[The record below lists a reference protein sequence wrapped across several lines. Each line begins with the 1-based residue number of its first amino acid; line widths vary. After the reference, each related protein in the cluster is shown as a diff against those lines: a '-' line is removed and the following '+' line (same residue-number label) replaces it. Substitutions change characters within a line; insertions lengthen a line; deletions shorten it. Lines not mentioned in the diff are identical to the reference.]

1 MDLKPTSLND
11 NDKEENNHKNVEKYN
26 TSKRESETLI
36 NTSNNDE
43 ISLKE
48 SFNIRRRQKIIKNK
62 KELIQSNNT
71 FWHNNTKSTKRNMVN
86 DNVKDNKSIEYKC
99 YSDSELFQILK
110 DISILNDGK
119 ICMKTL
125 YHTIRQTMLN
135 PKNRTIVMNE
145 YRLSLDI
152 IASKFILYEVKEP
165 VEYGFIIKIALLED
179 IKTYDL
185 VKEIQILKTAF
196 VIIMTRMRMSYS
208 GSLLKTTLNY
218 IKIVIFDKL
227 LPIENKTKEIND
239 IIFDAFKVLKD
250 LGNYILE
257 TNKVLY
263 GNSRYNFE
271 KNLLQLAEWQK
282 PSYKKIRILREDKT
296 LQKYKYLYH
305 GIEDY
310 TEVPI
315 VDYIDYY
322 DMDDYNKYIASIL
335 YIDECLQNDRKMES
349 RYKELNFHRCDN
361 KIQESYLAIIIMING
376 YKNYFNYMNEVL
388 GLQFLYE
395 ILKCTSS
402 TLKNIHFIIIDLLK
416 YWLNNV
422 DMHEKF
428 NLNEIVSIILCPI
441 MEFANI
447 SNIRIRNRN
456 SEHLIMAINHSSF
469 IINELLD
476 SWSIVYYL
484 FDKNRQNN
492 NSIIT
497 TGKRI
502 DEIVDMFIDVHIHFH
517 EGIPFI
523 TNMVQKIL
531 GMDDRKLDFST
542 WDEAYNF
549 FISYLKP
556 DKFDASLGNL
566 FIITEG
572 INLKLFMDIKNGKY
586 NEIGIT
592 KIFFYYRFSTLL
604 KNGMLK
610 WIISTSIINYD
621 HPETFKSVLLLFKCF
636 EIQAMLF
643 PNQYTLNLES
653 IQHIIDIHTNDI
665 IKTTFYENENYKY
678 IFSRS
683 LKYNVN
689 ILTRRLNELLEIYRP
704 SLLYKNCLSNLKH
717 FVPIGRK
724 VIETYCIENNNNII
738 KRNNIEKLLFESNK
752 SVSKINYSDSK
763 KNIDNIEMIPII
775 SYLEY
780 ANKKGIFINYLAEN
794 PILRLKLIE
803 WLQLSMPNKEYFLS
817 TYQVKYK
824 IPLEEHNQKK
834 ENIIK
839 LFKIAISYSKIYPD
853 FKDFYIAYLKFF
865 IDEFEINNPKSNSL
879 TINNLTYQQG
889 YNYFGFLSYIF
900 ETEDE
905 RLYEPIKKVMLK
917 FLKLIREDSTGVI
930 TQLIISI
937 MNYEGPH
944 SKLAFSI
951 LETAIIFNRKKMGL
965 WCLNFLNLL
974 LNITDNN
981 SIIEKIFQVLS
992 NVILEVNTDC
1002 VLRLLEIIVCH
1013 RKKIKDYDQLSNIQH
1028 INNIEKIDYYNL
1040 FAKYLPYSYEKYFI
1054 EHLDEA
1060 KKDLNDFIDL
1070 YFSKLYCYIKN
1081 IINNELDSRYK
1092 KNSKGKFERTHF
1104 TKKTNKSFTIPYTI
1118 IDMFTSHEIGTQFI
1132 IQHDI
1137 FSKFYKYIE
1146 GMYAYTHDN
1155 IIESSILLIAIY
1167 MKNISESDHIKYKK
1181 DGINDYKNA
1190 IETFTNIWTS
1200 SKLIHLRGLALY
1212 ALNIIPNSLNFSHS
1226 NKTFINTISIYNNDI
1241 YEYDGIINDDGY
1253 METTDL
1259 SSINFLN
1266 KQEYKKLDD
1275 FFNQTNYNLTECPL
1289 NHLILPL
1296 NISNFY

>member
-1 MDLKPTSLND
+1 MDLKFTPSTDD
-11 NDKEENNHKNVEKYN
+11 NIEINNYKNNEKFNTFKEGN
-26 TSKRESETLI
+26 ETLI
-36 NTSNNDE
+36 HTSSN
-43 ISLKE
+43 KE
-48 SFNIRRRQKIIKNK
+48 VFLNENFQIRRRQRIVKNK
-62 KELIQSNNT
+62 RDLIQSNNT
-71 FWHNNTKSTKRNMVN
+71 FWHNNTKSIRKGMVN
-86 DNVKDNKSIEYKC
+86 DNGKDKLNKTYKC
-99 YSDSELFQILK
+99 YSDSELFEILK
-110 DISILNDGK
+110 DISIFNDGK

-135 PKNRTIVMNE
+135 PKNRTIMMNK
-145 YRLSLDI
+145 YRMSLDN
-152 IASKFILYEVKEP
+152 IASKFILYEIKEP

-179 IKTYDL
+179 IKNYDL
-185 VKEIQILKTAF
+185 TKEMEILKTAF

-227 LPIENKTKEIND
+227 LPIENKSKEIND
-239 IIFDAFKVLKD
+239 IIFNAFQVLKD

-257 TNKVLY
+257 TNKVLH
-263 GNSRYNFE
+263 GKSHYNLE
-271 KNLLQLAEWQK
+271 NNLIKFAEWQK
-282 PSYKKIRILREDKT
+282 LSFKKIKTLREDKIS
-296 LQKYKYLYH
+296 QKYKYLYH

-310 TEVPI
+310 TEVAI

-322 DMDDYNKYIASIL
+322 DMDDNNKYIASIL
-335 YIDECLQNDRKMES
+335 YIDECLQNDRKIEN
-349 RYKELNFHRCDN
+349 RYNELDFQRCEN

-376 YKNYFNYMNEVL
+376 YKNYFNYMYEVL
-388 GLQFLYE
+388 GLQYLYE

-402 TLKNIHFIIIDLLK
+402 TLKDIHFIIIDLLK
-416 YWLNNV
+416 YWLNNK

-441 MEFANI
+441 MEFADI
-447 SNIRIRNRN
+447 SSKRLRNKN
-456 SEHLIMAINHSSF
+456 SEYLIMAINHSSF
-469 IINELLD
+469 IMNELLD
-476 SWSIVYYL
+476 SWSMVYFL
-484 FDKNRQNN
+484 FDNNRDNN
-492 NSIIT
+492 KIIT
-497 TGKRI
+497 TSQRI
-502 DEIVDMFIDVHIHFH
+502 DEIVNMFIDVHIHFH

-523 TNMVQKIL
+523 TNIVQKIL
-531 GMDDRKLDFST
+531 GMDDCKLDFST

-549 FISYLKP
+549 FISYFKP
-556 DKFDASLGNL
+556 DKFDASLGNS

-572 INLKLFMDIKNGKY
+572 INLKLFMDIKNGEY
-586 NEIGIT
+586 SEISIT
-592 KIFFYYRFSTLL
+592 KMFFYYRFSTLL

-636 EIQAMLF
+636 EMQAMLF
-643 PNQYTLNLES
+643 PNKFSLNLES
-653 IQHIIDIHTNDI
+653 IQHTIDIYIKDI

-683 LKYNVN
+683 VKYNVN
-689 ILTRRLNELLEIYRP
+689 ILTKRLNELLEIYRP
-704 SLLYKNCLSNLKH
+704 SLLYKNCLYNLKH

-724 VIETYCIENNNNII
+724 VIEMYCIEDNNII
-738 KRNNIEKLLFESNK
+738 NFINIEKLLFESNK
-752 SVSKINYSDSK
+752 SISKINHSDFK

-775 SYLEY
+775 NYLEY
-780 ANKKGIFINYLAEN
+780 ASKKGIFINYLAEN
-794 PILRLKLIE
+794 PILRSKLIE

-824 IPLEEHNQKK
+824 IPLEEYNKKK

-839 LFKIAISYSKIYPD
+839 LFKIAILYSKIYTD
-853 FKDFYIAYLKFF
+853 FKDFFTAYLKFF
-865 IDEFEINNPKSNSL
+865 IDEFEIENSTTNSL

-889 YNYFGFLSYIF
+889 YSYFGFLSYIF

-905 RLYEPIKKVMLK
+905 RLYELIKKVMLK
-917 FLKLIREDSTGVI
+917 FLKLIREDSTGVV

-992 NVILEVNTDC
+992 NIILEVNTDC
-1002 VLRLLEIIVCH
+1002 VIRLLEIIVYH
-1013 RKKIKDYDQLSNIQH
+1013 RNKIKNYDQLVNIQH
-1028 INNIEKIDYYNL
+1028 INNIEKLDFYNL
-1040 FAKYLPYSYEKYFI
+1040 FAKYLPYSCESYFLK
-1054 EHLDEA
+1054 HLDEA
-1060 KKDLNDFIDL
+1060 KKDLNEFIDL
-1070 YFSKLYCYIKN
+1070 HFSKLYCYIKN
-1081 IINNELDSRYK
+1081 IINTELNSRYK
-1092 KNSKGKFERTHF
+1092 KNLKGKFERTHF
-1104 TKKTNKSFTIPYTI
+1104 EKKTNISSTIPYTI
-1118 IDMFTSHEIGTQFI
+1118 IDMFASHEIGTQFI
-1132 IQHDI
+1132 IQNDI

-1146 GMYAYTHDN
+1146 GKYIYTYDN
-1155 IIESSILLIAIY
+1155 TIESSILFIAIY

-1181 DGINDYKNA
+1181 DGINDYKNV
-1190 IETFTNIWTS
+1190 IEIFSNIWTT

-1212 ALNIIPNSLNFSHS
+1212 ALNIIPNSLNFSYL
-1226 NKTFINTISIYNNDI
+1226 NKTFINTISIYDNID
-1241 YEYDGIINDDGY
+1241 EYDELKNDDRY

-1259 SSINFLN
+1259 SFFNSLD
-1266 KQEYKKLDD
+1266 KQENN
-1275 FFNQTNYNLTECPL
+1275 FNILFDQTNYCMTECPL
-1289 NHLILPL
+1289 NNLILPF
-1296 NISNFY
+1296 NNSIFY